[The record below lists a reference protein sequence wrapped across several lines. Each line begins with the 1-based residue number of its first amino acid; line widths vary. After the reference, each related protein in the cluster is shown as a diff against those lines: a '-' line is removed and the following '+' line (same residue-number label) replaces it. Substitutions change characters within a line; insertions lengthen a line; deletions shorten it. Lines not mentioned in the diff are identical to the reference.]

1 SGKSTLAHVLM
12 GNPKY
17 KITGKI
23 ILDEKDITKLSS
35 DERAKKVAAYLLQIK
50 KIKINSEKKV
60 GNKVFIRCNFD
71 WILVCEN
78 DEVKEIFNV
87 YDLEDY
93 KYDKDIDCIIVTGHE
108 TLHRYIIS
116 SGKYKVT
123 HTR

>member
-1 SGKSTLAHVLM
+1 MKVNELKEKTL
-12 GNPKY
+12 GD
-17 KITGKI
+17 
-23 ILDEKDITKLSS
+23 ILNSNVKFLDLEENCPLEKHFDL
-35 DERAKKVAAYLLQIK
+35 DYLDDLQK
-50 KIKINSEKKV
+50 EKIKINSEKKV